1 MRLGPAYAKV
11 NLALEV
17 SGRRADGYHDLRTV
31 FLLIDWHDL
40 VQIDLRADPGA
51 AGHSVEVGAVG
62 PQAQP
67 DMSAPDALIARAGRA
82 LLELAVPSPHALRI
96 TVHKRLPVAA
106 GLGAGSA
113 DAAAVLRLCAT
124 ALSARG
130 IRIPHAALHQLAAAL
145 GSDVPALLAGGT
157 AFATGR
163 GEILDVLPTPPMHL
177 AIAVAGASSTAAVY
191 AALGDSERVADGRAT
206 RVAEALRAGTAVCE
220 DDCGSAL
227 EAAASRVNPQLREGL
242 RRLRASTP
250 GHRWHLT
257 GSGGAAFA
265 LAADAPAA
273 TRLAGAAIGAGYP
286 SRACRAVASRL
297 LVPVL

>member
-17 SGRRADGYHDLRTV
+17 TGRRADGYHDLRTV
-31 FLLIDWHDL
+31 FMLIDWHDL
-40 VQIDLRADPGA
+40 VQIDLRAVPDA
-51 AGHSVEVGAVG
+51 ASHSVEVSTAG

-67 DMSAPDALIARAGRA
+67 DMSAPDALVARTGRA
-82 LLELAVPSPHALRI
+82 LLELAVPAPHALRI

-113 DAAAVLRLCAT
+113 DAAAVLRLCT
-124 ALSARG
+124 TTLSAEG
-130 IRIPHAALHQLAAAL
+130 INIPYAALHQLASAL
-145 GSDVPALLAGGT
+145 GSDIPALLAGGT
-157 AFATGR
+157 SFATGR
-163 GEILDVLPTPPMHL
+163 GEILDALLTPPMHL
-177 AIAVAGASSTAAVY
+177 AVAVAGASSTAAVY
-191 AALGDSERVADGRAT
+191 AALSDSERVGDGRAL
-206 RVAEALRAGTAVCE
+206 RVAEALRRGAGVCE

-227 EAAASRVNPQLREGL
+227 EAAATRVDAQLAEGL

-265 LAADAPAA
+265 PAVDARAA
-273 TRLAGAAIGAGYP
+273 TRLADAARAAGYAA
-286 SRACRAVASRL
+286 RACRSVASPLFSSVR
-297 LVPVL
+297 

>member
-17 SGRRADGYHDLRTV
+17 TGRRADGYHDLRTV
-31 FLLIDWHDL
+31 FMLIDWHDL
-40 VQIDLRADPGA
+40 VQIDLRAGPEA
-51 AGHSVEVGAVG
+51 ASHSVEVSTAG

-67 DMSAPDALIARAGRA
+67 DMSAPDALVARTGRA
-82 LLELAVPSPHALRI
+82 LLELAVPVSHALRI

-113 DAAAVLRLCAT
+113 DAAAVLRLGAT
-124 ALSARG
+124 ALAAGG
-130 IRIPHAALHQLAAAL
+130 INVPYAALHQLASTL
-145 GSDVPALLAGGT
+145 GSDIPALLAGGT
-157 AFATGR
+157 SFATGR
-163 GEILDVLPTPPMHL
+163 GEILDVMPTPPMHL
-177 AIAVAGASSTAAVY
+177 AVAVAGASSTAAVY
-191 AALGDSERVADGRAT
+191 AALRDSERVGDGRAL
-206 RVAEALRAGTAVCE
+206 RVAEALRAGAGVCE

-227 EAAASRVNPQLREGL
+227 EAAATRVDPLLAEGL

-265 LAADAPAA
+265 LAVDARTA
-273 TRLAGAAIGAGYP
+273 TRLADAAIGAGYP
-286 SRACRAVASRL
+286 ARACRAVGSRL
-297 LVPVL
+297 LAPVR